1 MSIAR
6 KERERLAW
14 RRRDRERLESA
25 AGRRRELVLLLAAS
39 IVTVT
44 ALALAYFAQTAR
56 LGDIEKDLADGRV
69 LTLQEN
75 TTQERIARQ
84 LRILDLAQ
92 DRQYAAERIRLALR
106 QQRIRSHTG
115 AITRIL
121 VSEKDVEGRHGLVD
135 LPRRLEEARLR
146 AESREAERRRNASWL
161 RRLDDLVQGKLFG
174 TSPIEVRV
182 TLLSGPQF
190 AAFKPAIAVREPAG
204 YRATLLIWGG
214 LFLLAFYAVHLYW
227 RLSGFAGDNLLLPV
241 AHLLTG
247 LGLALMVSLRDPVRD
262 TMLFREFAQGVL
274 GGCILMAICSSLDYE
289 RLARRY
295 TYLPLAAAFLLALLL
310 MFFGSG
316 PGGSDAKVNL
326 GFFQPAEAIRI
337 LLVFFL
343 AGYFAS
349 HWDALREM
357 RQQKGPL
364 AGLAHLLHVARYDY
378 TLPVFAG
385 VAVSLCLFVA
395 LRDMGPALVVGVL
408 FLGLYSVARNSFRL
422 AAAGLLAV
430 ITALG
435 AASAL
440 GWPDTVSNRVEIWL
454 SVWNNHVRGGDQVAH
469 SLWSFATGGV
479 TGTGLGLG
487 SPQST
492 PAGHTD
498 LILSVLGEQMGFFG
512 LLSVVG
518 LFAFVCLRCLRIAL
532 RAPGV
537 YSFFL
542 VFGLMLITAVQILLI
557 AGGVLG
563 LTPLSGVVTP
573 FLSYGRSS
581 MLAMFTLL
589 GIVLAVSSR
598 QARDQRS
605 HFGKPAAWLSAML
618 GASGITVLAAAGWHQ
633 VVRADETLIRGAL
646 VVNADGA
653 RRYEYN
659 PRISAALRMIPRGD
673 IYDRNRLALAT
684 NDYAKVEE
692 NRAKYGSLG
701 VRIEETTS
709 RLDRRHYPLGP
720 PMFYV
725 LGDTRTWLKR
735 GARNTAFEESR
746 SGRRLQGFDDGVS
759 VEEEKDGTER
769 IVRRLKFD
777 YSELIPLVRHRW
789 EPDHPQVKTLLERP
803 RDVRIPIDARLQMR
817 ASAILEKNLRA
828 MKLER
833 GAIVAL
839 DAATGDLLASVSYPW
854 PSLSQIS
861 HFQSNNPAAVS
872 EELILDRARYGLYPP
887 GSSFKVVSA
896 IAALRKNPALLEQ
909 HHECVRLPD
918 GRVGNKVRGFGRP
931 IRDDLLDR
939 NPHGRLKLTDALVV
953 SCNAYYAQLG
963 QYDVGPAA
971 LLETASLFG
980 IPVANPNTPVE
991 LRKLLPQASYGQGE
1005 VVASPLQM
1013 ARVALSIASPGSIR
1027 LGRRTLEEEREE
1039 LDPPQRILSPELA
1052 GRIGAAM
1059 RGVVT
1064 QGTGRAVNLAHVAV
1078 AGKTGTAEVGGDRK
1092 SHAWFIGYAPHGE
1105 NSGKI
1110 AFAVLVENGGYGG
1123 RTAAP
1128 IAAQLVEAARQLG
1141 LLEQQTP

>member
-1 MSIAR
+1 MSTTR
-6 KERERLAW
+6 TERERLAW

-25 AGRRRELVLLLAAS
+25 AGRRRELVLLLASS
-39 IVTVT
+39 IVTGT
-44 ALALAYFAQTAR
+44 ALGLAYFAQMAR
-56 LGDIEKDLADGRV
+56 LGDIGKDIRDGRV
-69 LTLQEN
+69 LVLQEN

-84 LRILDLAQ
+84 LRVLDLAQ

-106 QQRIRSHTG
+106 MQGIRSHTG
-115 AITRIL
+115 AITRIT
-121 VSEKDVEGRHGLVD
+121 VSEKDIQGRGLVD
-135 LPRRLEEARLR
+135 LPRRLEEARRR
-146 AESREAERRRNASWL
+146 AEAREAARRSAASWL
-161 RRLDDLVQGKLFG
+161 QRLDHWVLEKLFG
-174 TSPIEVRV
+174 AKPLEVRV
-182 TLLSGPQF
+182 PLLSGPQF
-190 AAFKPAIAVREPAG
+190 AAFKPAIAVREPAS
-204 YRATLLIWGG
+204 YRATLLTWAG
-214 LFLLAFYAVHLYW
+214 LFFLGFYAAHLYW
-227 RLSGFAGDNLLLPV
+227 RMSGFAGDNLLLPA
-241 AHLLTG
+241 AHLLAG

-262 TMLFREFAQGVL
+262 SMLFREFSQGVL
-274 GGCILMAICSSLDYE
+274 GGCILMAFCSSFDYE
-289 RLARRY
+289 RLTRRY

-343 AGYFAS
+343 AGYFAN

-357 RQQKGPL
+357 RQQTGPL
-364 AGLAHLLHVARYDY
+364 ASLARLLHVARYDY
-378 TLPVFAG
+378 TLPVLAA
-385 VAVSLCLFVA
+385 VAVSLSLFVA

-422 AAAGLLAV
+422 AAAGLLTV

-435 AASAL
+435 AASAF

-469 SLWSFATGGV
+469 SLWSFATGGA

-498 LILSVLGEQMGFFG
+498 LILSVLAEQLGFLG
-512 LLSVVG
+512 LLAVLG
-518 LFAFVCLRCLRIAL
+518 AFAFLCTRCLRIAL

-542 VFGLMLITAVQILLI
+542 VFGLMLITAVQLLLI
-557 AGGVLG
+557 SGGVLG
-563 LTPLSGVVTP
+563 LAPLSGVVTP

-581 MLAMFTLL
+581 MIAMFALL
-589 GIVLAVSSR
+589 GVVLAVSGR
-598 QARDQRS
+598 PARDQRN
-605 HFGKPAAWLSAML
+605 HFGKPALWLSTAL
-618 GASGITVLAAAGWHQ
+618 GAGGIAVLAAAAWHQ

-646 VVNADGA
+646 VVNADGV

-673 IYDRNRLALAT
+673 IYDRNHLPLAT

-692 NRAKYGSLG
+692 SRSKYESLG
-701 VRIEETTS
+701 VRIADTTS

-735 GARNTAFEESR
+735 GARNTGFEETR
-746 SGRRLQGFDDGVS
+746 SGRRLQGYDDGVTL
-759 VEEEKDGTER
+759 EEEKDSATGQV
-769 IVRRLKFD
+769 VRRLKFD
-777 YSELIPLVRHRW
+777 YRELIPLVRHRW
-789 EPDHPQVKTLLERP
+789 ESDHPQVKTLLEQP

-817 ASAILEKNLRA
+817 ASAILERNLRA
-828 MKLER
+828 LKLER

-839 DAATGDLLASVSYPW
+839 DVATGDLLASVSYPW

-861 HFQSNNPAAVS
+861 HFQSNHPGAVS

-909 HHECVRLPD
+909 RHECVRLPD
-918 GRVGNKVRGFGRP
+918 GRVGNTVRGYGRP

-963 QYDVGPAA
+963 LYEIGAAA
-971 LLETASLFG
+971 LLETAALFG
-980 IPVANPNTPVE
+980 IPGANPNTAAE
-991 LRKLLPQASYGQGE
+991 LGKLLPQASYGQGE

-1013 ARVALSIASPGSIR
+1013 ARVALSIATSGSLR
-1027 LGRRTLEEEREE
+1027 LGRRTLEEEQDAM
-1039 LDPPQRILSPELA
+1039 DPAQQILATELA
-1052 GRIGAAM
+1052 SRIGDAM

-1064 QGTGRAVNLAHVAV
+1064 QGTGTALKLAPVPV

-1092 SHAWFIGYAPHGE
+1092 SHAWFIGYTPHGG
-1105 NSGKI
+1105 SSKI

-1123 RTAAP
+1123 RVAAP

-1141 LLEQQTP
+1141 LLELETR